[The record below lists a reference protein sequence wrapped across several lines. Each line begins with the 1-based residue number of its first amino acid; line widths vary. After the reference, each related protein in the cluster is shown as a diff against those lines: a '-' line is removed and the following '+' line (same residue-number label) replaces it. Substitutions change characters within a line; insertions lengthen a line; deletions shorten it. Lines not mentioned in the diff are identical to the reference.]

1 MSFEKLDSIQKDRK
15 IAIENLPDSFVW
27 SDKEVLQA
35 VNQLCEMIQL
45 NNKLINIMGDKIKV
59 LEAKAKK

>member
-1 MSFEKLDSIQKDRK
+1 MSFGKLDSIQKDRK
-15 IAIENLPDSFVW
+15 IAIENLRDSFVW

-35 VNQLCEMIQL
+35 VNQLFEMIQL
-45 NNKLINIMGDKIKV
+45 NNELINIMDKKIKL

>member
-35 VNQLCEMIQL
+35 VNQLFEMIQL
-45 NNKLINIMGDKIKV
+45 NNKLINIMSAKIKV
-59 LEAKAKK
+59 LAAKAKK